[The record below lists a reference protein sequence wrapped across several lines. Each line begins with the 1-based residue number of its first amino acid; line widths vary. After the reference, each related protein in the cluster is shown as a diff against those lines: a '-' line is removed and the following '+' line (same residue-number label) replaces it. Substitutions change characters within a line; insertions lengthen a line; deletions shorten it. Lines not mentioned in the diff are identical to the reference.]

1 LHASEEF
8 LHAAGVQLEHA
19 EGVAPGQE
27 FVHVGVGDA
36 AAVAAIVFMI
46 GLIVVLG
53 IVTVMLIL
61 AIIFPIMGAIRANG
75 GEEYR
80 YPFPHI
86 KILDEDG

>member
-1 LHASEEF
+1 
-8 LHAAGVQLEHA
+8 
-19 EGVAPGQE
+19 
-27 FVHVGVGDA
+27 
-36 AAVAAIVFMI
+36 MI

-80 YPFPHI
+80 YPLPHI

>member
-1 LHASEEF
+1 
-8 LHAAGVQLEHA
+8 
-19 EGVAPGQE
+19 
-27 FVHVGVGDA
+27 
-36 AAVAAIVFMI
+36 MI

-61 AIIFPIMGAIRANG
+61 AIIFPIMGAIRANR